1 MSELRSAIVRTN
13 TVKTAWAEGSEAVG
27 LWLGAGDP
35 RTAEMLGTLAFDYVN
50 VDLQHGVGDYDSMY
64 AIFQALRTSAAM
76 PFARVPW
83 NEPGIIGR
91 VLDAGAMG
99 VIIPMVNSVDEAA
112 AAVAACRYP
121 PHGKRSYGPLRAAVA
136 HGPNY
141 FDEANAEIAVIP
153 MIETVE
159 ALEAIDD
166 ILEIEGIDA
175 VYVGPA
181 DLSLSLGFAPG
192 NHNDSPRFTEALE
205 RVVESCRS
213 HGVIAGI
220 HAQPDLV
227 GLRRSQGFQMITAVS
242 DTGALLDGAA
252 RALAQAKG

>member
-1 MSELRSAIVRTN
+1 MRTN
-13 TVKTAWAEGSEAVG
+13 TVKTAWAEGAETLG

-35 RTAEMLGTLAFDYVN
+35 RTAEMLGTLPFDYVN

-121 PHGKRSYGPLRAAVA
+121 PEGRRSYGPLRAAVA

-141 FDEANAEIAVIP
+141 FDGANEQIAVIP
-153 MIETVE
+153 MIETAE
-159 ALEAIDD
+159 ALDAIDH
-166 ILEIEGIDA
+166 ILEIDGIDA

-181 DLSLSLGFAPG
+181 DLSLSLGLAPG
-192 NHNDSPRFTEALE
+192 NHNDDPLFTDALT
-205 RVVESCRS
+205 RIVESCRQ

-220 HAQPDLV
+220 HCQPDLV
-227 GLRRSQGFQMITAVS
+227 ALRRSQGFAMITAVS
-242 DTGALLDGAA
+242 DTTALLDGAA
-252 RALAQAKG
+252 RGLAQARDLPRVQG